1 MLVSKSTLFS
11 SSEYSAFWR
20 CIKAGAAY
28 IVTQV
33 IKVSSMLPCEIHA
46 IIVSSRV
53 QMLVLASFFPMT
65 EEENA
70 TVLIVCACDCDICVV
85 CVSVCVC
92 VCVGVFLAFVWC
104 ECVHMHD
111 VSAYACIVC
120 MCVLCVCVFSFCV
133 V

>member
-1 MLVSKSTLFS
+1 
-11 SSEYSAFWR
+11 
-20 CIKAGAAY
+20 
-28 IVTQV
+28 
-33 IKVSSMLPCEIHA
+33 MLPCEIHA

-85 CVSVCVC
+85 CVCV
-92 VCVGVFLAFVWC
+92 VFVAFVWC
-104 ECVHMHD
+104 
-111 VSAYACIVC
+111 VS
-120 MCVLCVCVFSFCV
+120 VCVFGFCV